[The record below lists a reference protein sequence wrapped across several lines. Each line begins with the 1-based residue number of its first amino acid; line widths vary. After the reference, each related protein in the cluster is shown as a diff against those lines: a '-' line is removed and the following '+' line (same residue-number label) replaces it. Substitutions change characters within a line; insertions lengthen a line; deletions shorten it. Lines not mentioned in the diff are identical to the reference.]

1 MAVFRVEKT
10 RDFTVMSNHHLRN
23 PRLSLKAK
31 GLLSLMLSLPE
42 DWDYTTKGLAYICK
56 DGIDAISTT
65 LRELEE
71 QGYLT
76 RERVRMANGRL
87 GTVEY
92 TIHEQPQKPIAEP
105 FPPKREN
112 PVQVNPVQVFPDQ
125 VFPEQ
130 DYPEQE
136 NPVQL
141 NKDIQSTDRPN
152 KDKSTD
158 KKDKT
163 RVRAIREQ
171 IKDNIEY
178 DILVERYGADKL
190 DALVELMLEAIISDH
205 PYCIISKE
213 KLPRDMVRSQ
223 LLKIDS
229 SHIEFVLD
237 ELNETTSK
245 VGNTRAYVLSAL
257 FNAPANM
264 DNHYQFEVNHDYP
277 MHRRRR
283 KA

>member
-1 MAVFRVEKT
+1 MAVFRIEKT

-23 PRLSLKAK
+23 SRLSLKAK

-65 LRELEE
+65 LRELED

-92 TIHEQPQKPIAEP
+92 TIHEQPQNPIAEP
-105 FPPKREN
+105 ISPKREN
-112 PVQVNPVQVFPDQ
+112 PRQVNPRQVFPDQ
-125 VFPEQ
+125 VLPDQ
-130 DYPEQE
+130 DLPEQE

-141 NKDIQSTDRPN
+141 NKDIQSTDQSN
-152 KDKSTD
+152 KDKQTD

-163 RVRAIREQ
+163 RVREYREL

-178 DILVERYGADKL
+178 DILVERYGAEKL
-190 DALVELMLEAIISDH
+190 DAIVELMLEVVISDH
-205 PYCIISKE
+205 PYCVISKE
-213 KLPRDMVRSQ
+213 KLPRELVRSR

-229 SHIEFVLD
+229 SHIEFVID

-257 FNAPANM
+257 FNAPTNM
-264 DNHYQFEVNHDYP
+264 DNHYQLEINHDFSH
-277 MHRRRR
+277 HRQRR

>member
-31 GLLSLMLSLPE
+31 GLMSLMLSLPE

-92 TIHEQPQKPIAEP
+92 TIHEQPQKPITEP

-130 DYPEQE
+130 DFPEQE
-136 NPVQL
+136 NPAQL
-141 NKDIQSTDRPN
+141 NKDIQSTDRSN

-158 KKDKT
+158 KRDKT
-163 RVRAIREQ
+163 RVREYREL

-178 DILVERYGADKL
+178 DILVERYGAEKL

-205 PYCIISKE
+205 PYCVISSE

-257 FNAPANM
+257 FNAPTNM
-264 DNHYQFEVNHDYP
+264 DNHYQFEINHDYP

>member
-31 GLLSLMLSLPE
+31 GLMSLMLSLPE

-65 LRELEE
+65 LRELED

-76 RERVRMANGRL
+76 RERVRMSNGRL

-92 TIHEQPQKPIAEP
+92 TIHEQPQEPIAKPIS
-105 FPPKREN
+105 PKREN
-112 PVQVNPVQVFPDQ
+112 PRQVNPVQVYPDKAFPDQ
-125 VFPEQ
+125 DF
-130 DYPEQE
+130 PEQE

-141 NKDIQSTDRPN
+141 NKDTRRTNKSN
-152 KDKSTD
+152 KDESTD
-158 KKDKT
+158 KRDKT
-163 RVRAIREQ
+163 RVREYREL

-178 DILVERYGADKL
+178 DILVERYGAEKL
-190 DALVELMLEAIISDH
+190 DALVELMLEVIISDH
-205 PYCIISKE
+205 PYCVISSE
-213 KLPRDMVRSQ
+213 KLPRDLVRSQ

-229 SHIEFVLD
+229 SHIEFVLG

-257 FNAPANM
+257 FNAPTNM
-264 DNHYQFEVNHDYP
+264 DNHYQLEINHDFSH
-277 MHRRRR
+277 HRQRR

>member
-1 MAVFRVEKT
+1 MAVFRIEKT

-92 TIHEQPQKPIAEP
+92 TIHEQPQNPIAEP
-105 FPPKREN
+105 ISPKREN
-112 PVQVNPVQVFPDQ
+112 PRQVNPRQVFPDQ
-125 VFPEQ
+125 AFPEQ
-130 DYPEQE
+130 DLPEQE

-141 NKDIQSTDRPN
+141 NKDIQSTEQSN
-152 KDKSTD
+152 KEITKE
-158 KKDKT
+158 KKEKND
-163 RVRAIREQ
+163 VRAYREL

-178 DILVERYGADKL
+178 DILVERYGAEKL
-190 DALVELMLEAIISDH
+190 DAIVELMLEVVISQN
-205 PYCIISKE
+205 PYCLIAKE
-213 KLPRDMVRSQ
+213 RFSRDVVKSRMLKL
-223 LLKIDS
+223 DS
-229 SHIEFVLD
+229 SHIEYVLEQFD
-237 ELNETTSK
+237 QTTAK
-245 VGNTRAYVLSAL
+245 VGNAKAYALAAL
-257 FNAPANM
+257 FNAPVIM
-264 DNHYQFEVNHDYP
+264 DNHYQFEINHDFSH
-277 MHRRRR
+277 HRQRR

>member
-1 MAVFRVEKT
+1 MAVFRIEKT

-92 TIHEQPQKPIAEP
+92 TIHEQPQNPIAEP
-105 FPPKREN
+105 ISPKREN
-112 PVQVNPVQVFPDQ
+112 PRQVNPRQVFPDQ
-125 VFPEQ
+125 VLPDQ
-130 DYPEQE
+130 DLPEQE

-141 NKDIQSTDRPN
+141 NKDIQSTDQSN
-152 KDKSTD
+152 KDKQTD

-163 RVRAIREQ
+163 RVRAYREL

-178 DILVERYGADKL
+178 DILVERYGAEKL
-190 DALVELMLEAIISDH
+190 DAIVELMLEVIISDH
-205 PYCIISKE
+205 PYCVISKE
-213 KLPRDMVRSQ
+213 KLPRELVRSR

-229 SHIEFVLD
+229 SHIEFVID

-257 FNAPANM
+257 FNAPTNM
-264 DNHYQFEVNHDYP
+264 DNHYQLEINHDFSH
-277 MHRRRR
+277 HRQRR

>member
-65 LRELEE
+65 LRELED

-76 RERVRMANGRL
+76 RERVRMSNGRL

-92 TIHEQPQKPIAEP
+92 TIHEQPQEPIAKPIS
-105 FPPKREN
+105 PKREN
-112 PVQVNPVQVFPDQ
+112 PRQVNPVQVYPDKAFPDQ
-125 VFPEQ
+125 DFPEQ
-130 DYPEQE
+130 EY
-136 NPVQL
+136 PVQL
-141 NKDIQSTDRPN
+141 NKDTRRTNKSN
-152 KDKSTD
+152 KDESTD
-158 KKDKT
+158 KRDKT
-163 RVRAIREQ
+163 RVREYREL

-190 DALVELMLEAIISDH
+190 DAIVELMLEVIISDH
-205 PYCIISKE
+205 PYCVISSE
-213 KLPRDMVRSQ
+213 KLPRDLVRSQ

-229 SHIEFVLD
+229 SHIEFVLG
-237 ELNETTSK
+237 ELSETTSK

-257 FNAPANM
+257 FNAPTNM
-264 DNHYQFEVNHDYP
+264 DNHYQLEINHDFSQR
-277 MHRRRR
+277 RRRR

>member
-1 MAVFRVEKT
+1 MAVFRIEKT

-92 TIHEQPQKPIAEP
+92 TIHEQPQNPIAEP
-105 FPPKREN
+105 ISPKRDN
-112 PVQVNPVQVFPDQ
+112 PRQVNPRQVFPDQ
-125 VFPEQ
+125 AFPEQ
-130 DYPEQE
+130 DLPEQE

-141 NKDIQSTDRPN
+141 NKDKQSTDQSN
-152 KDKSTD
+152 KDKQTD

-163 RVRAIREQ
+163 RVREYREL

-178 DILVERYGADKL
+178 DILVERYGAEKL
-190 DALVELMLEAIISDH
+190 DAIVELMLEVIISEH
-205 PYCIISKE
+205 PYCVISKE
-213 KLPRDMVRSQ
+213 KLPRELVRSR

-229 SHIEFVLD
+229 SHIEFVID

-257 FNAPANM
+257 FNAPTNM
-264 DNHYQFEVNHDYP
+264 DNHYQLEINHDFSH
-277 MHRRRR
+277 HRQRR